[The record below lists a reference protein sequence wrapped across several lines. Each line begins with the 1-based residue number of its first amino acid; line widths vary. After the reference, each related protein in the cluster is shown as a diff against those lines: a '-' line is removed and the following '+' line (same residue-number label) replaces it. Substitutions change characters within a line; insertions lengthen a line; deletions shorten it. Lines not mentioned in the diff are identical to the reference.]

1 MHVFHDHRV
10 ARRTRRTALAIGNF
24 DGVHRGHQHLLKL
37 VRDAAAR
44 LDADAVA
51 LTFEPHPT
59 RVLAPAK
66 ARPILTGL
74 DRKLELLAAEGL
86 DAAVVLRF
94 DQGFAAQSP
103 EEFVASVI
111 APLGA
116 HEVFVGEDFR
126 FGRDR
131 GGDGD
136 ALAALGAAHGFTARV
151 VPQIVDDDGVPLS
164 SSRVRRCLAEG
175 DLTGAKHL
183 LGRDFDLDGVVVPG
197 QRRGRT
203 LGFPTAN
210 LATPCEALPKDGVY
224 AVRVEVLGE
233 DGPMLPAVMN
243 LGVRPTVAAGR
254 SVEAHLLDVHRDLYG
269 RTLRVRFAARIRDE
283 RRFEGLDA
291 LVAQIRRD
299 ADEARAL
306 LKGHD
311 AP

>member
-24 DGVHRGHQHLLKL
+24 DGVHRGHQHLLNL
-37 VRDAAAR
+37 VRSSAAR

-131 GGDGD
+131 GGDGE
-136 ALAALGAAHGFTARV
+136 ALAALGAPHGFPAR
-151 VPQIVDDDGVPLS
+151 GVPVS
-164 SSRVRRCLAEG
+164 YTP
-175 DLTGAKHL
+175 LTL
-183 LGRDFDLDGVVVPG
+183 
-197 QRRGRT
+197 
-203 LGFPTAN
+203 PTN
-210 LATPCEALPKDGVY
+210 
-224 AVRVEVLGE
+224 R
-233 DGPMLPAVMN
+233 
-243 LGVRPTVAAGR
+243 
-254 SVEAHLLDVHRDLYG
+254 
-269 RTLRVRFAARIRDE
+269 E
-283 RRFEGLDA
+283 R
-291 LVAQIRRD
+291 
-299 ADEARAL
+299 
-306 LKGHD
+306 
-311 AP
+311 